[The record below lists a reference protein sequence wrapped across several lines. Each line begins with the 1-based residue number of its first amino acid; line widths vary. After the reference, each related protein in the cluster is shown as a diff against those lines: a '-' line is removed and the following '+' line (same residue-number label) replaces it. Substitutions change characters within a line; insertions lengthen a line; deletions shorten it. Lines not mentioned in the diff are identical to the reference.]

1 MNDLHT
7 SVFHWLTEEI
17 AVIDDAGVIVDVN
30 TSWTQ
35 FGIDNG
41 MPPDYIWCDRN
52 YLNVLTAA
60 SDGGDTNATTALDG
74 IVGVIESRTDTCEFE
89 YPCHSR
95 GEQRWFRMT
104 VCNIRDESLRLLAI
118 SHIDITRRKL
128 AEDLN
133 EHLAMH
139 DPLTGLAN
147 RRYFNGM
154 LHREVRR
161 SKRDQSPVSLIAIDL
176 DHFKQYNDK
185 FGHLA
190 GDHCLTELSKVLLGI
205 ARRPSNLAARIGGD
219 EFAVL
224 LGSTGAADS
233 HALAESIVKRFSDL
247 RIGLEG
253 TVHVTISAGVKTL
266 IARHQDD
273 EKLLVNGADEALY
286 FAKRAGR
293 NRVAQ
298 PRQVA
303 DEKA

>member
-1 MNDLHT
+1 MNALHT
-7 SVFHWLTEEI
+7 SVFNSLTEEI
-17 AVIDDAGVIVDVN
+17 AVIDDAGVIIDVN

-41 MPPDYIWCDRN
+41 MQPDYFWCDRN
-52 YLNVLTAA
+52 YLEVLTAA
-60 SDGGDTNATTALDG
+60 SVGGDTNATTALDG
-74 IVGVIESRTDTCEFE
+74 IVGVIKGRTDTCEFE
-89 YPCHSR
+89 YPCHSL

-147 RRYFNGM
+147 RRYFNRI

-161 SKRDQSPVSLIAIDL
+161 SQRNRSAVSLIAVDV
-176 DHFKQYNDK
+176 DNFKQYNDER
-185 FGHLA
+185 GHLA
-190 GDHCLTELSKVLLGI
+190 GDHCLMELSKVLLGV
-205 ARRPSNLAARIGGD
+205 ARRPSDLAARFGGD

-224 LGSTGAADS
+224 LGNTGAADS
-233 HALAESIVKRFSDL
+233 HELAESIVKGFSDL
-247 RIGLEG
+247 RIGLDGSE
-253 TVHVTISAGVKTL
+253 HVTVSAGVKTL
-266 IARHQDD
+266 MARHQDD

-286 FAKRAGR
+286 CAKRAGR

-298 PRQVA
+298 AEEIVDDQT
-303 DEKA
+303 